1 MDKIVSA
8 YETGVGSV
16 LGHLVGILVLG
27 TILGKMMAESG
38 AGMQVAEFFI
48 KSFGIKKK
56 LTMGD
61 VNCGF
66 YYWNSSIF

>member
-16 LGHLVGILVLG
+16 GHLVGILVLG

-48 KSFGIKKK
+48 KSFGIKTYQAM
-56 LTMGD
+56 LIA
-61 VNCGF
+61 GF
-66 YYWNSSIF
+66 IIGIPVF

>member
-48 KSFGIKKK
+48 KSFGKK

>member
-48 KSFGIKKK
+48 KSFGIKK

>member
-27 TILGKMMAESG
+27 TINSRENDGRVRCWN
-38 AGMQVAEFFI
+38 AGGRV
-48 KSFGIKKK
+48 
-56 LTMGD
+56 L
-61 VNCGF
+61 
-66 YYWNSSIF
+66 Y